1 MRVGRRLAK
10 VDEQLEAVDLINT
23 VRSIYGL
30 SYRELS
36 QLLDIPES
44 LLCRYANGD
53 LLPSLETVGLIKDKL
68 KTMLDLTEVL
78 RRNVTIKDG
87 FIDLN
92 NVLFN
97 PNILKLFQRR
107 VKEVFS
113 DLPINRVLTAATD
126 GIPLSVMASYAL
138 NAKLAIAKQYKDLA
152 SEEFYEVSYIVDSP
166 PRRVSLYLPKHLLE
180 RGDEVLIV
188 DDIVRTGRTL
198 NALIDMINNAG
209 AKLAGVSVLISMN
222 NSWIEKVRSKGARI
236 DIVLDLSA
244 ENSRERISY

>member
-1 MRVGRRLAK
+1 
-10 VDEQLEAVDLINT
+10 
-23 VRSIYGL
+23 
-30 SYRELS
+30 
-36 QLLDIPES
+36 
-44 LLCRYANGD
+44 
-53 LLPSLETVGLIKDKL
+53 
-68 KTMLDLTEVL
+68 
-78 RRNVTIKDG
+78 
-87 FIDLN
+87 
-92 NVLFN
+92 
-97 PNILKLFQRR
+97 
-107 VKEVFS
+107 
-113 DLPINRVLTAATD
+113 
-126 GIPLSVMASYAL
+126 MASYAL

-166 PRRVSLYLPKHLLE
+166 PRRASLYLPKHLLE

-244 ENSRERISY
+244 ENSREE

>member
-1 MRVGRRLAK
+1 
-10 VDEQLEAVDLINT
+10 
-23 VRSIYGL
+23 
-30 SYRELS
+30 
-36 QLLDIPES
+36 
-44 LLCRYANGD
+44 
-53 LLPSLETVGLIKDKL
+53 
-68 KTMLDLTEVL
+68 MLDLTEVL

-166 PRRVSLYLPKHLLE
+166 PRRASLYLPKHLLE

-244 ENSRERISY
+244 ENSREE

>member
-166 PRRVSLYLPKHLLE
+166 PR
-180 RGDEVLIV
+180 
-188 DDIVRTGRTL
+188 
-198 NALIDMINNAG
+198 
-209 AKLAGVSVLISMN
+209 
-222 NSWIEKVRSKGARI
+222 
-236 DIVLDLSA
+236 
-244 ENSRERISY
+244 

>member
-1 MRVGRRLAK
+1 MRAGRRLAK
-10 VDEQLEAVDLINT
+10 VDEQLEAVEMINFAK
-23 VRSIYGL
+23 SIYNL

-36 QLLDIPES
+36 QILDIPES

-53 LLPSLETVGLIKDKL
+53 LLPSLETVSAIKERL
-68 KTMLDLTEVL
+68 KPMLDLTEVL

-97 PNILKLFQRR
+97 PYILRLYQRR
-107 VKEVFS
+107 VREVFS

-138 NAKLAIAKQYKDLA
+138 NANLAIAKQYKDIA
-152 SEEFYEVSYIVDSP
+152 SEEFYEASYIVDSP
-166 PRRVSLYLPKHLLE
+166 PRRVSLYLPRHMLE
-180 RGDEVLIV
+180 RNDNVLIV

-198 NALIDMINNAG
+198 NALIELINDAG
-209 AKLAGVSVLISMN
+209 ARLVGISVLISVSK
-222 NSWIEKVRSKGARI
+222 SWIDRLRSSNVRI
-236 DIVLDLSA
+236 DVILDLSDL
-244 ENSRERISY
+244 RG

>member
-1 MRVGRRLAK
+1 MRVGKRLAK
-10 VDEQLEAVDLINT
+10 VDEQLEAVEFINT
-23 VRSIYGL
+23 VKSIYGL

-36 QLLDIPES
+36 QILDIPES

-53 LLPSLETVGLIKDKL
+53 LLPSLDTVNTIRDKL
-68 KTMLDLTEVL
+68 RSMLDLTEVI
-78 RRNVTIKDG
+78 RRRIVIKDG

-97 PNILKLFQRR
+97 PYILKLYQRR
-107 VKEVFS
+107 IREVFS
-113 DLPINRVLTAATD
+113 DLTINKVLTAATD

-138 NAKLAIAKQYKDLA
+138 NAGLAIAKQYKDLA

-166 PRRVSLYLPKHLLE
+166 PRRVSLYLPRHLLE

-198 NALIDMINNAG
+198 NALMEMISNAG
-209 AKLAGVSVLISMN
+209 ARLAGISVLISMN
-222 NSWIEKVRSKGARI
+222 NSWIERIRSKDVRI
-236 DIVLDLSA
+236 DIVLDLS
-244 ENSRERISY
+244 NVREEGISY

>member
-1 MRVGRRLAK
+1 MRAGRRLAK
-10 VDEQLEAVDLINT
+10 VDEQLEAVELINSAK
-23 VRSIYGL
+23 SIYNL

-36 QLLDIPES
+36 QILDIPES

-53 LLPSLETVGLIKDKL
+53 LLPSLDTVNVIKERL
-68 KTMLDLTEVL
+68 KPILDLTEVL

-97 PNILKLFQRR
+97 PYILKLYQRR
-107 VKEVFS
+107 VKDSFS
-113 DLPINRVLTAATD
+113 DLPINKVLTAATD

-138 NAKLAIAKQYKDLA
+138 NARLAIAKQYKDVA
-152 SEEFYEVSYIVDSP
+152 SEDFYEVSYIVDSP
-166 PRRVSLYLPKHLLE
+166 PRRVSLYLPRHLLE

-198 NALIDMINNAG
+198 NALIELVNSAG
-209 AKLAGVSVLISMN
+209 ARLVGVSVLISMS
-222 NSWIEKVRSKGARI
+222 NSWINKLRDRNVRVDVI
-236 DIVLDLSA
+236 LDLS
-244 ENSRERISY
+244 NLRS

>member
-1 MRVGRRLAK
+1 MRAGRRLAK
-10 VDEQLEAVDLINT
+10 VDEQLEAVELINSAK
-23 VRSIYGL
+23 SIYNL

-36 QLLDIPES
+36 QILDIPES

-53 LLPSLETVGLIKDKL
+53 LLPSLDTVNVIKERL
-68 KTMLDLTEVL
+68 KPMLDLTEVL

-97 PNILKLFQRR
+97 PYILKLYQRR
-107 VKEVFS
+107 VKDSFS
-113 DLPINRVLTAATD
+113 DLPINKVLTAATD

-138 NAKLAIAKQYKDLA
+138 NARLAIAKQYKDVA
-152 SEEFYEVSYIVDSP
+152 SEDFYEVSYIVDSP
-166 PRRVSLYLPKHLLE
+166 PRRVSLYLPRHLLE

-198 NALIDMINNAG
+198 NALIELINSAG
-209 AKLAGVSVLISMN
+209 ARLVGVSVLISMSN
-222 NSWIEKVRSKGARI
+222 AWINKLRDRNVRVDVI
-236 DIVLDLSA
+236 LDLS
-244 ENSRERISY
+244 NLRS

>member
-1 MRVGRRLAK
+1 MRAGRRLAK
-10 VDEQLEAVDLINT
+10 VDEQLEAVELINSAK
-23 VRSIYGL
+23 SIYNL

-36 QLLDIPES
+36 QILDIPES

-53 LLPSLETVGLIKDKL
+53 LLPSLDTVNVIKERL
-68 KTMLDLTEVL
+68 KPMLDLTEVL

-97 PNILKLFQRR
+97 PYILKLYQRR
-107 VKEVFS
+107 VKDSFS
-113 DLPINRVLTAATD
+113 DLPINKVLTAATD

-138 NAKLAIAKQYKDLA
+138 NARLAIAKQYKDIA
-152 SEEFYEVSYIVDSP
+152 SEDFYEVSYIVDSP
-166 PRRVSLYLPKHLLE
+166 PRRVSLYLPRHLLE

-198 NALIDMINNAG
+198 NALIELVNSAG
-209 AKLAGVSVLISMN
+209 ARLVGVSVLISMS
-222 NSWIEKVRSKGARI
+222 NSWINKLRDRNVRVDVI
-236 DIVLDLSA
+236 LDLS
-244 ENSRERISY
+244 NLRS